1 MDYFNVEYKDNSG
14 NIINVD
20 KVKRVKRKHLK
31 DLTILQEDLVYQ
43 FLFYNAAVG
52 DIIAEEKNWNTLVKI
67 CKMLPVVGREELG
80 IDINKIEDDMVQ
92 LTHIF
97 FTESTDE
104 DGFPV
109 KEDGWFKPSL
119 LAKLHQLNYYGYT
132 QESIKKL
139 QIEVE

>member
-1 MDYFNVEYKDNSG
+1 
-14 NIINVD
+14 
-20 KVKRVKRKHLK
+20 
-31 DLTILQEDLVYQ
+31 
-43 FLFYNAAVG
+43 
-52 DIIAEEKNWNTLVKI
+52 
-67 CKMLPVVGREELG
+67 MLPVVGREELG